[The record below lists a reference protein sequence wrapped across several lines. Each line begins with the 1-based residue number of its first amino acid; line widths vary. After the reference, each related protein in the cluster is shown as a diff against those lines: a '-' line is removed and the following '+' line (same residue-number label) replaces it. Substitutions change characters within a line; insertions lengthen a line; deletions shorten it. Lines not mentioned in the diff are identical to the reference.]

1 MVHFILSLFQ
11 DDDPLAYVDDEKDKT
26 VQFKDIETR
35 EGIERLDKFSQVAED
50 SERFGLS
57 DLASFLMINHTLAAV
72 NKPEEFVSKS
82 GFRKLRKRVRSKEKR
97 NYERKYRRLRVFKF
111 DGKISWNSVGK
122 GKKVKKT
129 NITVM
134 TEPENKYI
142 DHFSCRDNGLNVGTG
157 LWKCIEDTDSV
168 DTLEAVGCDGCT
180 VNTSH
185 KVGAVQFVETMLGRP
200 VQYIVCLYHFIELPV
215 RHLFEHLDG
224 EHNFGPIG

>member
-1 MVHFILSLFQ
+1 MSENYFKRNCLHFFLHKI
-11 DDDPLAYVDDEKDKT
+11 KNKT
-26 VQFKDIETR
+26 VEFKGIKIC
-35 EGIERLDKFSQVAED
+35 EGIESLGKFSQVAED

-57 DLASFLMINHTLAAV
+57 DLASFLMINHILAAV
-72 NKPEEFVSKS
+72 DKTDEFVSKS

-111 DGKISWNSVGK
+111 DGKISWNSVRK

-142 DHFSCRDNGLNVGTG
+142 NHFSCRDNGLNVGTG

-180 VNTSH
+180 VNTSP
-185 KVGAVQFVETMLGRP
+185 KGQLIQR
-200 VQYIVCLYHFIELPV
+200 ELK
-215 RHLFEHLDG
+215 LDG
-224 EHNFGPIG
+224 V